1 MPSAPAAVCQCHMS
15 HQETDGIL
23 LPGWKSPLSIL
34 SSPFLSS
41 SSFSLCVCVNGEEDR
56 EQGEGLLAF

>member
-1 MPSAPAAVCQCHMS
+1 MLPCCRDGEQSCRAPSALAAADVCQCHVS

-23 LPGWKSPLSIL
+23 LPGWKSPLSFL

-41 SSFSLCVCVNGEEDR
+41 SFSLCLC
-56 EQGEGLLAF
+56 A